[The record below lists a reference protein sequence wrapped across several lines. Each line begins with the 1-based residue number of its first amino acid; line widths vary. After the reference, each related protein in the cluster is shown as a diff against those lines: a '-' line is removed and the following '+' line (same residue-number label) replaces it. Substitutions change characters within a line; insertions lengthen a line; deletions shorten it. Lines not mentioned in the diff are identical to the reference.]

1 MSVQPN
7 KQAVLVVD
15 DEPEIRKLVGAMV
28 KQFGYEVITA
38 DSGENALTLYKNHKE
53 PMAMLITDV
62 VAPGMS
68 GPMLADK
75 LTALQ
80 PDLKVL
86 YISGYD
92 NTHVVQSYVV
102 EKATRCCPSRS
113 RWPNWRR
120 RCRNCSTR
128 RRSQKRR
135 RLRQPRRR
143 ADGGE
148 ARRLLRRGHARR
160 LGR

>member
-1 MSVQPN
+1 MSDPEKVTI
-7 KQAVLVVD
+7 LVVD

-28 KQFGYEVITA
+28 SQLGYTALTA
-38 DSGENALTLYKNHKE
+38 DSGEHAVTLYKRHQG
-53 PMAMLITDV
+53 PIDLLITDV

-92 NTHVVQSYVV
+92 NTHVVQKYVV
-102 EKATRCCPSRS
+102 EKGHSLLTKPFTVEDMKA
-113 RWPNWRR
+113 
-120 RCRNCSTR
+120 
-128 RRSQKRR
+128 KV
-135 RLRQPRRR
+135 RQLLQPAAHNANR
-143 ADGGE
+143 A
-148 ARRLLRRGHARR
+148 
-160 LGR
+160 

>member
-1 MSVQPN
+1 MPEGESR
-7 KQAVLVVD
+7 KTILVVD

-28 KQFGYEVITA
+28 SQFGYRALTA
-38 DSGENALTLYKNHKE
+38 DSGEHALTLYKNLEE
-53 PMAMLITDV
+53 PVEMLITDV

-92 NTHVVQSYVV
+92 NTQVVQKYVV
-102 EKATRCCPSRS
+102 EKGHSLLSKPFSVEE
-113 RWPNWRR
+113 
-120 RCRNCSTR
+120 
-128 RRSQKRR
+128 
-135 RLRQPRRR
+135 LRQKMST
-143 ADGGE
+143 
-148 ARRLLRRGHARR
+148 LLSRPAKVKAGF
-160 LGR
+160 

>member
-1 MSVQPN
+1 MPEDQ
-7 KQAVLVVD
+7 KTILVVD

-28 KQFGYEVITA
+28 GQFGYQAITA
-38 DSGENALTLYKNHKE
+38 DSGEHALTLYKNHHPLE
-53 PMAMLITDV
+53 LLITDV

-92 NTHVVQSYVV
+92 NTHVVQKYVV
-102 EKATRCCPSRS
+102 EK
-113 RWPNWRR
+113 
-120 RCRNCSTR
+120 
-128 RRSQKRR
+128 
-135 RLRQPRRR
+135 
-143 ADGGE
+143 
-148 ARRLLRRGHARR
+148 GHALLAKPFTVVELRNKVKEL
-160 LGR
+160 LGQAVEHQAGG